1 MKLKSR
7 VNYFCLSIEKSKKS
21 LIFLPTCHFCTFAK
35 EINPGGRICGE
46 DKLFCRCKWWLCH
59 SASYECVCVC
69 VWALDV
75 NCGWRMQRGCALKST
90 GSWQELTEIQRRE
103 SDWCERLRGAEK
115 KVKESFQ
122 ELVRKVRSGLYGR
135 KWWDKHYRRI
145 CLNRNGKIWR
155 FSETES
161 NNGKIKKKGNRWKMQ
176 REIMGSEKMAA

>member
-1 MKLKSR
+1 MVRISCS
-7 VNYFCLSIEKSKKS
+7 VGAN
-21 LIFLPTCHFCTFAK
+21 
-35 EINPGGRICGE
+35 GG
-46 DKLFCRCKWWLCH
+46 
-59 SASYECVCVC
+59 CVIQLHMNVC
-69 VWALDV
+69 VWALEV

-122 ELVRKVRSGLYGR
+122 EPVRKVRSGLYGR

-145 CLNRNGKIWR
+145 SLNRNGKIWR
-155 FSETES
+155 YSETES

-176 REIMGSEKMAA
+176 REIMGSEKMAAEGKLEANVFSVLEC